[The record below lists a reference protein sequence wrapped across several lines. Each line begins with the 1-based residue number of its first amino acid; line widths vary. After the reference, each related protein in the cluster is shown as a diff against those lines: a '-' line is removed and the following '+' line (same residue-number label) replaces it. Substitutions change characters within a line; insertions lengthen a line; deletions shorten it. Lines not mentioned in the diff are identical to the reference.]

1 MRTCPS
7 CYRQVE
13 DLAHIICPDC
23 GSHLPKPDQMSSED
37 ASDYTAAHHH
47 TPGNAPTK
55 SEMLEYYEGK
65 IAEIDSVHKDMKRL
79 DGAFQLMGKLA
90 GGNQFAIAQVNQIV
104 EYQQRLIHLAI
115 DYRQILSA
123 FVMELDNG

>member
-1 MRTCPS
+1 MRTCKS

-13 DLAHIICPDC
+13 DPEHAICPDC
-23 GSHLPKPDQMSSED
+23 GTNLPKPDQMSSED
-37 ASDYTAAHHH
+37 ASDYTA
-47 TPGNAPTK
+47 PIEPVNAPTQK
-55 SEMLEYYEGK
+55 EMLKYYEDK

-90 GGNQFAIAQVNQIV
+90 GKNNFVIAQVNQIV
-104 EYQQRLIHLAI
+104 EYQQRLISLAI

-123 FVMELDNG
+123 FILELSNG